1 VSACAFQLACCI
13 VVEYLFVFAGPPA
26 KRQKLAMSFKHV
38 GALDVRVNYLITPA
52 AFDELV
58 NWVGKGMVVMVN
70 PEILHH
76 AVA

>member
-1 VSACAFQLACCI
+1 
-13 VVEYLFVFAGPPA
+13 
-26 KRQKLAMSFKHV
+26 MSFKHV